1 MHLLCRKLSLVE
13 IEMTLQKIRN
23 GWALFKQAMAG
34 DSEIDYTQG
43 SIGRVTIMLA
53 IPMILEMAMESVFAV
68 VDIFFVAGL
77 GTAAVAT
84 VGLTEAMITLLYAVA
99 IGLSMGTTALI
110 ARRIG
115 EKDPVAASLAAG
127 QAVWAG
133 VIVSVLVGLIGIFYA
148 RDILM
153 LMGADEAV
161 LETGETYTRIMFG
174 SCFTIVFLFLIN
186 AIFRGAGDASLAM
199 RALTLANCINIVL
212 DPCLIYGYGP
222 FPELGLEGAAVATN
236 IGRGVGVAYG
246 LYYLCGGGGRI
257 RLHLSNMR
265 LRLDVVFALIR
276 ISIGGVSQ
284 FLVATASWVFLM
296 QIVSGFGSAAVAG
309 YTIAV
314 RIVMFSILP
323 AWGLSNAAATLVG
336 QNLGAGLPERAET
349 SVWHIVKYNAM
360 YMGFASL
367 MMLLYTRS
375 IVSLFTDE
383 PEVVDYAVQCLTI
396 FALAFVAWGAGMAII
411 QAFNGAGDT
420 MTPTWIN
427 VLCFWVVQVPLAYFL
442 ALTLGFGPL
451 GVFWAVFA
459 SDILTGIVGYL
470 VFRRGKWKER
480 IV

>member
-1 MHLLCRKLSLVE
+1 
-13 IEMTLQKIRN
+13 MTLQKIRN
-23 GWALFKQAMAG
+23 GWDLFKQAVAG
-34 DSEIDYTQG
+34 DGEIDYTQG
-43 SIGRVTIMLA
+43 SIGRVTLMLA

-84 VGLTEAMITLLYAVA
+84 VGLTEAMITLLYAIA
-99 IGLSMGTTALI
+99 IGLSMGTTAMI

-115 EKDPVAASLAAG
+115 EKDTAAASLVAG
-127 QAVWAG
+127 QAIWIGAL
-133 VIVSVLVGLIGIFYA
+133 VSVVVGLVGIFYA
-148 RDILM
+148 ENILM

-161 LETGETYTRIMFG
+161 LETGESYTRIMFG

-222 FPELGLEGAAVATN
+222 FPELGIEGAAIATN
-236 IGRGVGVAYG
+236 IGRGVGVLYG
-246 LYYLCGGGGRI
+246 LYYLCGGGGKI
-257 RLHLSNMR
+257 RLHMANLVLQMP
-265 LRLDVVFALIR
+265 VVVALLR

-284 FLVATASWVFLM
+284 FLVSTASWVFLM

-336 QNLGAGLPERAET
+336 QNLGAGQPDRAEA

-360 YMGFASL
+360 YMGFASV
-367 MMLLYTRS
+367 MMLLFARP
-375 IVSLFTDE
+375 IVGLFTNE
-383 PEVVDYAVQCLTI
+383 PAVVEYAVQCLTI
-396 FALAFVAWGAGMAII
+396 FAFAFVACSVGMALI
-411 QAFNGAGDT
+411 
-420 MTPTWIN
+420 
-427 VLCFWVVQVPLAYFL
+427 
-442 ALTLGFGPL
+442 
-451 GVFWAVFA
+451 
-459 SDILTGIVGYL
+459 
-470 VFRRGKWKER
+470 
-480 IV
+480 